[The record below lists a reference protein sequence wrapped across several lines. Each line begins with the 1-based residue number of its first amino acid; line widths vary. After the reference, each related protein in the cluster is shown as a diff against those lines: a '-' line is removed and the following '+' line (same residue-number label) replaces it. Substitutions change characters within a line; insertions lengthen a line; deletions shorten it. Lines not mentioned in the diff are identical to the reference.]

1 MRSEGTVS
9 LGFLILQPSFP
20 LYLPFAFI
28 LLRFL
33 GWVMGTVPAFHTY
46 ALLNNSLTIVE
57 LLFNHRL
64 TTVQLLFNHRLTIV
78 QLLFNHCSASYLPAR
93 FLPQQ
98 GPVSLRP
105 LPAGRLLLPH

>member
-64 TTVQLLFNHRLTIV
+64 TIV